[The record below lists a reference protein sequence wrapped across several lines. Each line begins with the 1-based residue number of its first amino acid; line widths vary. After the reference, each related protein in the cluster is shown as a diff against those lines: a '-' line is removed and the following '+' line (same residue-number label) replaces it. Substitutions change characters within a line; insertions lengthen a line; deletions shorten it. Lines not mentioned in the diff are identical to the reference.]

1 MESHNNLG
9 LKEIERFQKRGIRLN
24 ESYGASLRTDEDNPL
39 SGFALKQ
46 KNRNKNT
53 GDVLNIGSGTR
64 CKHCGMLYFCWV
76 DKCRTCGRQV
86 EFNLG
91 KRRED

>member
-1 MESHNNLG
+1 METFGSLG
-9 LKEIERFQKRGIRLN
+9 LDDIERLQKRGIRLN
-24 ESYGASLRTDEDNPL
+24 ESYGTTVRTNEDNPL

-46 KNRNKNT
+46 RNRNKSA

-76 DKCRTCGRQV
+76 DKCRTCGMQMD
-86 EFNLG
+86 FNLG
-91 KRRED
+91 NKEN

>member
-1 MESHNNLG
+1 MESYGSLG
-9 LKEIERFQKRGIRLN
+9 LDDIARLQKRGIRLN
-24 ESYGASLRTDEDNPL
+24 ESYGASAVADEENPL
-39 SGFALKQ
+39 SGLTLKQ
-46 KNRNKNT
+46 RNRNKNA

-76 DKCRTCGRQV
+76 DKCRTCSKPM

-91 KRRED
+91 QKE